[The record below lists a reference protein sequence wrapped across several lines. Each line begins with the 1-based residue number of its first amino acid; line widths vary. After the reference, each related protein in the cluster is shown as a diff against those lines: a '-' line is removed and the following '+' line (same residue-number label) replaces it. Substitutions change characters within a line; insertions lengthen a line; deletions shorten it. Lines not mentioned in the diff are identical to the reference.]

1 MRTYVIVNVTDLE
14 LLDYGQL
21 MTTSIETTM
30 RNVNNDKAVV
40 KYQGAM
46 PSTIAELV
54 DKTLYDH
61 TEILSIL
68 QTDEWRG
75 QPDEE

>member
-40 KYQGAM
+40 KYEGAM
-46 PSTIAELV
+46 PSTITELV